1 VTSRHFTLPYPLRH
15 TSSNQPG
22 IPLLLRVWRHLWT
35 PPRPTVKQ
43 FTQWLAITLFFIAQI
58 IQIIFTFWSD
68 LAQLDS
74 CDPLWPRLW
83 RHPHLLWAGPWPTN
97 DVTSPVLAYGLYNLW
112 YSPARPAHL
121 LICCLLAVG
130 ARRCWRVSRV
140 CRFNGRSLKAV
151 TVRHRCR
158 KQTSFDRTTKR
169 PRNSF
174 AVRTYGRSEADRWS
188 HSSRRVGC
196 FTVLCAVWTVA
207 TRYGLGITRQV
218 FRHGK
223 LCR

>member
-1 VTSRHFTLPYPLRH
+1 VT
-15 TSSNQPG
+15 
-22 IPLLLRVWRHLWT
+22 LLSWT
-35 PPRPTVKQ
+35 AVTR
-43 FTQWLAITLFFIAQI
+43 
-58 IQIIFTFWSD
+58 
-68 LAQLDS
+68 
-74 CDPLWPRLW
+74 CDPDCDGTRTC
-83 RHPHLLWAGPWPTN
+83 HGQGHDLLM
-97 DVTSPVLAYGLYNLW
+97 TSLRR